1 MSSLGQPSIFSLMQ
15 RRQAPRKEPQEFEE
29 EVIEIARVTR
39 VVKGGRRL
47 RFRATVVI
55 GDKKGRVG
63 MGIGKSVEVQKAIKK
78 AVTQAKKELFRIP
91 LNKTTIPHE
100 VLIKFKSSRVMMRP
114 ASPGTGIIA
123 GGPAR
128 KVIEL
133 SGIKDVLSKSFG
145 SNNPVNCT
153 KAALTALKR
162 LRALPQK
169 PVVAKPAPTPVTK

>member
-1 MSSLGQPSIFSLMQ
+1 MSRKFT
-15 RRQAPRKEPQEFEE
+15 PRKEPQEFEE

-63 MGIGKSVEVQKAIKK
+63 MGIGKSVEVQKAIRK
-78 AVTQAKKELFRIP
+78 AVTKAKKELFVIP

-100 VLIKFKSSRVMMRP
+100 TKVKFKSSRVMMRP
-114 ASPGTGIIA
+114 ASAGTGIIA

-133 SGIKDVLSKSFG
+133 SGIKDILSKSFG

-153 KAALTALKR
+153 KAALKALKG
-162 LRALPQK
+162 LQPLPQK
-169 PVVAKPAPTPVTK
+169 PLKTPAAQ